1 MGLKYGS
8 FKVSTALTSILCYE
22 NTRNT
27 ILYVYILEKLTSMG
41 TRENNLKNAQN
52 CVILQL
58 LNSYLF
64 SFIIHPKR
72 I

>member
-41 TRENNLKNAQN
+41 TRENNLKN
-52 CVILQL
+52 V
-58 LNSYLF
+58 
-64 SFIIHPKR
+64 
-72 I
+72 

>member
-8 FKVSTALTSILCYE
+8 FKVSTASTSILCYE

-41 TRENNLKNAQN
+41 TRENNLKNA
-52 CVILQL
+52 
-58 LNSYLF
+58 
-64 SFIIHPKR
+64 
-72 I
+72 